1 MSWLMHSKYG
11 VSDKTRKLHN
21 FVKDIVCIYSITRLP
36 LTSVCTT
43 LSSILIIVILIH
55 HRSKRSRAEGV
66 WYQRLEWS
74 HLLGSVSQLG
84 CQVARLSMTAGTS
97 HHTWAPPPHQTSL
110 SLNSQ
115 NFSACFHGINFNG
128 KYIYNFSWIHL
139 KIVKTERN

>member
-1 MSWLMHSKYG
+1 MVLVIKSGESNIIIITKFCKRYGMH
-11 VSDKTRKLHN
+11 
-21 FVKDIVCIYSITRLP
+21 IYSITRLP
-36 LTSVCTT
+36 LTSICIT
-43 LSSILIIVILIH
+43 LSSILIFVILIH
-55 HRSKRSRAEGV
+55 HWSKRSLAEGV

-74 HLLGSVSQLG
+74 HLLESVSQLG

-128 KYIYNFSWIHL
+128 KCVPFF
-139 KIVKTERN
+139 EFP

>member
-1 MSWLMHSKYG
+1 MVLAIKSGESNIIIITKFCKRYGMH
-11 VSDKTRKLHN
+11 
-21 FVKDIVCIYSITRLP
+21 IYSITRLP
-36 LTSVCTT
+36 LSSICIT
-43 LSSILIIVILIH
+43 LSSILIFVILIH
-55 HRSKRSRAEGV
+55 HWSKRSLAEGV

-74 HLLGSVSQLG
+74 HLLESVSQLG

-128 KYIYNFSWIHL
+128 KYVPFF
-139 KIVKTERN
+139 EFP

>member
-1 MSWLMHSKYG
+1 MVLVIKSGESNIIIITKFCKRYGMH
-11 VSDKTRKLHN
+11 
-21 FVKDIVCIYSITRLP
+21 IYSITRLP
-36 LTSVCTT
+36 LTSICIT
-43 LSSILIIVILIH
+43 LSSILIFVILIH
-55 HRSKRSRAEGV
+55 HWSKRSLAEGV

-74 HLLGSVSQLG
+74 HLLESVSQLG

-128 KYIYNFSWIHL
+128 KYVPFF
-139 KIVKTERN
+139 EFP

>member
-1 MSWLMHSKYG
+1 MVLVIKSGESNIIIITKFCKRYGMH
-11 VSDKTRKLHN
+11 
-21 FVKDIVCIYSITRLP
+21 IYSITRLP
-36 LTSVCTT
+36 LTSICIT
-43 LSSILIIVILIH
+43 LSSILIFVILIH
-55 HRSKRSRAEGV
+55 HWSKRSLAEGV

-74 HLLGSVSQLG
+74 HLLESVSQLG

-128 KYIYNFSWIHL
+128 KYTPFF
-139 KIVKTERN
+139 EFP

>member
-1 MSWLMHSKYG
+1 MVLVIKSGESNIIIITKFCKRYGMH
-11 VSDKTRKLHN
+11 
-21 FVKDIVCIYSITRLP
+21 IYSITRLP
-36 LTSVCTT
+36 LTGICIT
-43 LSSILIIVILIH
+43 LSSILIFVILIH
-55 HRSKRSRAEGV
+55 HWSKRSLAEGV

-74 HLLGSVSQLG
+74 HLLESVSQLG

-128 KYIYNFSWIHL
+128 KYVPFF
-139 KIVKTERN
+139 EFP

>member
-1 MSWLMHSKYG
+1 MVLVIKSGESNIIIITKFCKRYGMH
-11 VSDKTRKLHN
+11 
-21 FVKDIVCIYSITRLP
+21 IYSITRLP
-36 LTSVCTT
+36 LSSICIT
-43 LSSILIIVILIH
+43 LSSILIFVILIH
-55 HRSKRSRAEGV
+55 HWSKRSLAEGV

-74 HLLGSVSQLG
+74 HLLESVSQLG

-128 KYIYNFSWIHL
+128 KYVPFF
-139 KIVKTERN
+139 EFP